1 MTDHAPSGHDTSDHD
16 SSGHDGSGHDPALVA
31 ALTAIQA
38 RGAIGEASIERA
50 IEHALHYVR
59 RIPADVARL
68 ADLGS
73 GGGLPGLVI
82 AVWRPDVAV
91 MLVERRH
98 TRADLLR
105 RAVASLDLEAHVE
118 VLADDVAVLMR
129 TSPASF
135 DVVTARSFAAP
146 AITAR
151 CAATLLRSGGL
162 LVVSEPPEDDPDR
175 WPADLL
181 QDVGLVDEGRDGPV
195 RIFRRT

>member
-1 MTDHAPSGHDTSDHD
+1 MTDHSASGHDQ
-16 SSGHDGSGHDPALVA
+16 ALVA

-50 IEHALHYVR
+50 IEHAAHYVR
-59 RIPADVARL
+59 RIPADVARV

-73 GGGLPGLVI
+73 GGGLPGLVV
-82 AVWRPDVAV
+82 AVRRPDLEVT
-91 MLVERRH
+91 LVERRH

-105 RAVASLDLEAHVE
+105 RAVASLGLGSHVR
-118 VLADDVAVLMR
+118 VLADDVSVLMR
-129 TSPASF
+129 TSPAAF

-151 CAATLLRSGGL
+151 CAATLLRTGGL

-175 WPADLL
+175 WPPDLL
-181 QDVGLVDEGRDGPV
+181 HAVGLVDDGRDGPV
-195 RIFRRT
+195 RVFHRV

>member
-1 MTDHAPSGHDTSDHD
+1 MTD
-16 SSGHDGSGHDPALVA
+16 HDPALIA

-50 IEHALHYVR
+50 IDHSLHYVR

-82 AVWRPDVAV
+82 AVQRPDLFVT
-91 MLVERRH
+91 LVERRH

-105 RAVASLDLEAHVE
+105 RAVASLGLGARVT
-118 VLADDVAVLMR
+118 VLADDVAVLLR
-129 TSPASF
+129 TSPKAF
-135 DVVTARSFAAP
+135 DVVTARSFAAA

-151 CAATLLRSGGL
+151 CAGALLRPGGT
-162 LVVSEPPEDDPDR
+162 LVVSEPPEDDPER
-175 WPADLL
+175 WPEDLL
-181 QDVGLVDEGRDGPV
+181 RTSGLVDDGRDGPIRV
-195 RIFRRT
+195 FHRV